1 MRPSILLVLPIREG
15 HNFVIS
21 PDLGLLYLGTALRNK
36 GFDVTVLDCPK
47 ENFTFRDFKR
57 LLQERNFD
65 VVGFRCFSRD
75 HNYVHHHAKI
85 ARQVNPDVITL
96 VGGPHPSE
104 LAEFVLTSMP
114 SVNFAWESEAEEG
127 LPQLLEYI
135 QEYRADV
142 PANLLQGIP
151 GLVWRDHENGRVTS
165 NPPAFGKDLDSFG
178 LPDWELLRPE
188 TYPAFVWDGQY
199 YQVVTTRGCPYPC
212 TYCNTPGLSGR
223 KLRHRSIEN
232 VVEELRL
239 LKSRYRIK
247 SFSIMDD
254 EFTLDRKY
262 AARLCQALVDS
273 GLGLKFDCPVGV
285 RLDSL
290 TPELVKVMEAA
301 GCQAIAVGI
310 ESGNDRIQ
318 GLIKK
323 RVTVDT
329 IREKARMVAD
339 SSKIAMVGYFMIG
352 FEDETEGEIW
362 DTINLGLELPLMR
375 ANFNIVIPIPGT
387 AIFKDCLEKGQI
399 QLETINWDEL
409 TSDQVA
415 FKRQHVSNEKL
426 FELQK
431 QAYLR
436 FYRRPRIVWDV
447 TRQTLRNRAVI
458 HASVRKLQMLFRRR
472 NPQDFT
478 PLYLREAIV

>member
-1 MRPSILLVLPIREG
+1 M
-15 HNFVIS
+15 
-21 PDLGLLYLGTALRNK
+21 
-36 GFDVTVLDCPK
+36 
-47 ENFTFRDFKR
+47 
-57 LLQERNFD
+57 
-65 VVGFRCFSRD
+65 
-75 HNYVHHHAKI
+75 
-85 ARQVNPDVITL
+85 
-96 VGGPHPSE
+96 
-104 LAEFVLTSMP
+104 
-114 SVNFAWESEAEEG
+114 
-127 LPQLLEYI
+127 
-135 QEYRADV
+135 
-142 PANLLQGIP
+142 
-151 GLVWRDHENGRVTS
+151 
-165 NPPAFGKDLDSFG
+165 
-178 LPDWELLRPE
+178 
-188 TYPAFVWDGQY
+188 
-199 YQVVTTRGCPYPC
+199 
-212 TYCNTPGLSGR
+212 
-223 KLRHRSIEN
+223 
-232 VVEELRL
+232 VEELRL

-262 AARLCQALVDS
+262 AGKLCEALVDS
-273 GLGLKFDCPVGV
+273 DLGLKFDCPVGV

-290 TPELVKVMEAA
+290 TPELIRVMEAA
-301 GCQAIAVGI
+301 GCQAMAVGI

-323 RVTVDT
+323 RVTIDT

-352 FEDETEGEIW
+352 FEDETEDEIW
-362 DTINLGLELPLMR
+362 DTINLALDLPLMR

-387 AIFKDCLEKGQI
+387 AIFKDCVEKGQI
-399 QLETINWDEL
+399 RVETINWDEL

-415 FKRQHVSNEKL
+415 FERAHLTNEKL

-458 HASVRKLQMLFRRR
+458 HASIRKLQMLFRRR
-472 NPQDFT
+472 TPQDFT

>member
-15 HNFVIS
+15 HNFVVS
-21 PDLGLLYLGTALRNK
+21 PDLGLLYLGTALKNK
-36 GFDVTVLDCPK
+36 GFEVAVLDCPK

-57 LLQERNFD
+57 FLEERKFD

-75 HNYVHHHAKI
+75 HNYVHHHARI
-85 ARQVNPDVITL
+85 AKQVNPNVITL
-96 VGGPHPSE
+96 AGGPHPSE
-104 LAEFVLTSMP
+104 LPGFVLTSMP
-114 SVNFAWESEAEEG
+114 ALDFAWQSEAEEG
-127 LPQLLEYI
+127 MPTFLDYVGEYGKEVPGTLL
-135 QEYRADV
+135 AD
-142 PANLLQGIP
+142 IP
-151 GLVWRDHENGRVTS
+151 GLVWRDQTQGRVVA
-165 NPPAFGKDLDSFG
+165 NPPAFGSDLESFG
-178 LPDWELLRPE
+178 LPAWELLRPE
-188 TYPAFVWDGQY
+188 TYPAFVWGGQY
-199 YQVVTTRGCPYPC
+199 YQIVTTRGCPYPC
-212 TYCNTPGLSGR
+212 TYCNTPGLSGK

-232 VVEELRL
+232 VLQELRL
-239 LKSRYRIK
+239 LKERYRIK

-262 AARLCQALVDS
+262 AHRLCQAMLDS
-273 GLGLKFDCPVGV
+273 GLGLTFDCPVGV

-290 TPELVKVMEAA
+290 TPELIKVMEAA

-323 RVTVDT
+323 KVTVDT

-339 SSKIAMVGYFMIG
+339 SSRIAMVGYFMIG
-352 FEDETEGEIW
+352 FEDETEEEIW
-362 DTINLGLELPLMR
+362 DTINLALELPLTR

-387 AIFKDCLEKGQI
+387 AIFKDCMQKGQI
-399 QLETINWDEL
+399 QLETINWDNL

-415 FKRQHVSNEKL
+415 FKRNHLSDERL
-426 FELQK
+426 YELQK

-436 FYRRPRIVWDV
+436 FYRRPHIVWDV
-447 TRQTLRNRAVI
+447 TRQTLGNRAVI
-458 HASVRKLQMLFRRR
+458 HASIKKLRMLFRRR
-472 NPQDFT
+472 TREQFT